1 MAEQNEINY
10 KAAAAEFI
18 AMMFFVY
25 VGCGSAT
32 SNAGNDGWV
41 LLVALSFGMGTMV
54 QLSFDHLNSSRP
66 NVNFFPAA
74 GISIRHCARQRCPDQ
89 LRRNFSPSHF
99 RRLHSHAR

>member
-1 MAEQNEINY
+1 MHIHSRTLTHTPTLACPKHGNLDTMAEQNEINY

-54 QLSFDHLNSSRP
+54 QLSFDHLNSS
-66 NVNFFPAA
+66 
-74 GISIRHCARQRCPDQ
+74 
-89 LRRNFSPSHF
+89 
-99 RRLHSHAR
+99 